1 MRARAKVK
9 ININLQVYVILLLSV
24 FLLYFCVTLFNP
36 LISSITKDP
45 VKLLMFF
52 RKRIFI

>member
-9 ININLQVYVILLLSV
+9 ININLQVYVISLLSV

-52 RKRIFI
+52 RKRVFI